1 MERTDYDGE
10 LRLKDVGKKVTL
22 VGWVAARRN
31 LGAIEFIDLR
41 DKTGIVQLT
50 VPENVKIPDVRNE
63 YVVQVKGKV
72 GKKLTPNP
80 KLKTGRNRSRGGVFI
95 RHHESRDHPVH
106 HR

>member
-63 YVVQVKGKV
+63 YVVQVKGTV
-72 GKKLTPNP
+72 GKSSLRT
-80 KLKTGRNRSRGGVFI
+80 RNLRLAKSKSWWRL
-95 RHHESRDHPVH
+95 
-106 HR
+106 